1 MRGGRYEQNF
11 VAQKGFGA
19 HVSGSR
25 RSFNESERN
34 FLFPYSVHNVF
45 GIAAQQRGQNAGI
58 LRAKLAEQ
66 ARQNVLRNGG
76 GSAESELAGMFSGES
91 SNFLLGLCHNLL
103 HAPRVL
109 EQHRSRS
116 RQSGIRS
123 GTIEE
128 LDAEIFLKSLDLKAY
143 RGLRQVKLL
152 GGFAKTLLF
161 RDRSEDNQAEVLETC
176 H

>member
-1 MRGGRYEQNF
+1 
-11 VAQKGFGA
+11 
-19 HVSGSR
+19 
-25 RSFNESERN
+25 
-34 FLFPYSVHNVF
+34 
-45 GIAAQQRGQNAGI
+45 
-58 LRAKLAEQ
+58 
-66 ARQNVLRNGG
+66 
-76 GSAESELAGMFSGES
+76 
-91 SNFLLGLCHNLL
+91 
-103 HAPRVL
+103 VL